1 MKINQ
6 ILLLLI
12 LSFLVSGCSLRSAPV
27 EPKPESKLIIA
38 DEKFCIAETESN
50 VSSEQA
56 YEIAKNSECATI
68 SQIKEDCNCDSATF
82 TCEFI
87 LETDK
92 ADCNPICVVD
102 LKTATAKI
110 DWHCTTDTPAGD

>member
-1 MKINQ
+1 MKIKQ
-6 ILLLLI
+6 ILFLLI
-12 LSFLVSGCSLRSAPV
+12 LSFLVSGCSLPATPV
-27 EPKPESKLIIA
+27 ETKPESKLIIA
-38 DEKFCIAETESN
+38 DEKFCIAKTESN
-50 VSSEQA
+50 IGSEEA

-92 ADCNPICVVD
+92 SNCSPVCVVD

-110 DWHCTTDTPAGD
+110 DWHCTPETPAGD